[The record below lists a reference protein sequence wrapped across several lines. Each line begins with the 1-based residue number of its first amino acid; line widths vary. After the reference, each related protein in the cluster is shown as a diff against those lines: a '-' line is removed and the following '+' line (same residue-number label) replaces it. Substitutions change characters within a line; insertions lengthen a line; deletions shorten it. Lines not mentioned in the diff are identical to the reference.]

1 MLDAPEHVVAE
12 VVDGVLYT
20 SPRPAPLHTYA
31 HSELGVT
38 LRSLFGRGG
47 NGGAGDWLILYEPE
61 LHLGEDILVPDV
73 AGWRRERMP
82 APPQTAYF
90 TLAPDWAC
98 EVLSPSTRRLDQ
110 SAKRDVYA
118 REGVAHLWFVDPE
131 AQTLEVFELR
141 DGHWT
146 LLQTASGET
155 EVAPPPFTAAP
166 FNLGDLWWSTASKFP
181 AAGGIQE
188 SPAAASPP

>member
-1 MLDAPEHVVAE
+1 M
-12 VVDGVLYT
+12 
-20 SPRPAPLHTYA
+20 
-31 HSELGVT
+31 
-38 LRSLFGRGG
+38 
-47 NGGAGDWLILYEPE
+47 
-61 LHLGEDILVPDV
+61 HLGEDILVPDV

-110 SAKRDVYA
+110 SGKRDIYA

-131 AQTLEVFELR
+131 ARTLEVFELR
-141 DGHWT
+141 EGHWT

-155 EVAPPPFTAAP
+155 EVAPPPFTAEP
-166 FNLGDLWWSTASKFP
+166 FNLGDLWWSTASDFP
-181 AAGGIQE
+181 AAGGVQE
-188 SPAAASPP
+188 SPAAAPPAP